1 MDAGTIIFI
10 VGFGSLACLGAMIYI
25 AMQGEYVVFRD
36 KKDVMNSVL
45 IFVAPFVIGGG
56 LGYLFEN
63 SGTFV
68 DTLIGIVTVAIFA
81 WFSFQVIRV
90 SIDCNGM
97 NMGIVIGLCKV
108 LLGLMMIIFVWGL
121 LAKVNRGG
129 HKNAGTAA
137 VMGLFLVG
145 FLWVMNTLINGDE
158 VATNKKIMSR

>member
-10 VGFGSLACLGAMIYI
+10 VGFGSLACLGAMIYV

-45 IFVAPFVIGGG
+45 VFVAPFVILGG
-56 LGYLFEN
+56 LGSLFEN
-63 SGTFV
+63 PGTFV
-68 DTLIGIVTVAIFA
+68 DILMGIVTFAVFA

-90 SIDCNGM
+90 SIECNGM
-97 NMGIVIGLCKV
+97 SMGIVIGLCKV

-121 LAKVNRGG
+121 LAKVNRGE
-129 HKNAGTAA
+129 HKNVGTAA
-137 VMGLFLVG
+137 LMVLFAAG